1 MAAAAAAPA
10 PSINRSSA
18 EPVAAP
24 GCFRWV
30 RLCARCV
37 CAVCA
42 VPQSGT
48 ERSPGSAPLCPQS
61 CGRWGRTAPPL
72 GAADAPRSR
81 AGRRPIQRTA
91 GAEAVR
97 CGAVR
102 EQRSKA
108 AERPALPNARRG
120 SRPRGAPAAAA
131 SFGPRFPRDAAR
143 PPAARLRRSVPPG
156 SGRTAARPA
165 PSPLRR
171 RPALPSP
178 PPPTEARVPLKARGG
193 CAGRFMNGAT

>member
-61 CGRWGRTAPPL
+61 CGRWGPHRSPARSCGRPSEPCR
-72 GAADAPRSR
+72 ASADTKNGRGRS
-81 AGRRPIQRTA
+81 G
-91 GAEAVR
+91 AVR
-97 CGAVR
+97 CGNKGR
-102 EQRSKA
+102 KQRSAPRCPTPAGARDLA
-108 AERPALPNARRG
+108 ALRPLPPPSHRAFPVMQPGLPPPGYGAPSRPA
-120 SRPRGAPAAAA
+120 RGAPRPAPLRPRHRRPFKAPPRPPLPAA
-131 SFGPRFPRDAAR
+131 SDRSAR
-143 PPAARLRRSVPPG
+143 PP
-156 SGRTAARPA
+156 
-165 PSPLRR
+165 
-171 RPALPSP
+171 
-178 PPPTEARVPLKARGG
+178 
-193 CAGRFMNGAT
+193 

>member
-1 MAAAAAAPA
+1 MPA
-10 PSINRSSA
+10 VSVLSVLS
-18 EPVAAP
+18 
-24 GCFRWV
+24 
-30 RLCARCV
+30 
-37 CAVCA
+37 
-42 VPQSGT
+42 
-48 ERSPGSAPLCPQS
+48 RSPALSARPAQLRCALSPAAVGVAPLPRS
-61 CGRWGRTAPPL
+61 ELRTPL
-72 GAADAPRSR
+72 GAVPGV
-81 AGRRPIQRTA
+81 GRYKERP
-91 GAEAVR
+91 GPKR

-102 EQRSKA
+102 CGNKGRKQRS
-108 AERPALPNARRG
+108 ARRCPTPAG
-120 SRPRGAPAAAA
+120 ARDLAALRPLPAAA

>member
-1 MAAAAAAPA
+1 MAAAAPA

-24 GCFRWV
+24 GCFPWV

-48 ERSPGSAPLCPQS
+48 ERSPGSAPLSPQS
-61 CGRWGRTAPPL
+61 CGRWGPHRSPARSCGPPSEPC
-72 GAADAPRSR
+72 GASADTKNGRGRS
-81 AGRRPIQRTA
+81 G
-91 GAEAVR
+91 AVR
-97 CGAVR
+97 CGNKGR
-102 EQRSKA
+102 KQRSAPRCPTPAGARHLA
-108 AERPALPNARRG
+108 ALRPLP
-120 SRPRGAPAAAA
+120 AAA

-165 PSPLRR
+165 PSP
-171 RPALPSP
+171 AP
-178 PPPTEARVPLKARGG
+178 PPL
-193 CAGRFMNGAT
+193 

>member
-72 GAADAPRSR
+72 GAAGAPRSR

-97 CGAVR
+97 CGAGTKV
-102 EQRSKA
+102 ESSGAPGAAQRPPGLETSRRSGRCPPPPPSDRA
-108 AERPALPNARRG
+108 FPVMQPGLPPPGYGAPSRPA
-120 SRPRGAPAAAA
+120 RGAPRPAPLRPRHRRPFKAPPRPPLPAA
-131 SFGPRFPRDAAR
+131 SDRSAR
-143 PPAARLRRSVPPG
+143 PP
-156 SGRTAARPA
+156 
-165 PSPLRR
+165 
-171 RPALPSP
+171 
-178 PPPTEARVPLKARGG
+178 
-193 CAGRFMNGAT
+193 